1 MFGVTESDQ
10 GRSDAA
16 LYGKLLRGSR
26 KNQKR
31 FATLF
36 FPNVDIAPAH
46 RLANPGT
53 ERFCHRFL
61 ACETRSQMTRRE
73 FHRHRIFD
81 LAIGKNAV
89 QKAISESI
97 DGMLNAH
104 AFDQID
110 TDAQDTHK
118 PIEFATNTQHTRK
131 RREDALALQ
140 KLRKTDISSSHFA
153 RSAFGVR
160 GVFAPLSLLHRTSSG
175 IIRHRGEHFFY
186 GGFQSDPHRARND
199 GMTDVEL
206 G

>member
-1 MFGVTESDQ
+1 MLGVTKRDERGSDTAPCRQ
-10 GRSDAA
+10 LFGR
-16 LYGKLLRGSR
+16 SR

-36 FPNVDIAPAH
+36 FPDVDVAPAH
-46 RLANPGT
+46 RFAYPGA
-53 ERFCHRFL
+53 ERFCHCFL
-61 ACETRSQMTRRE
+61 ACESRSQVARRI
-73 FHRHRIFD
+73 FHRHRIFN
-81 LAIGKNAV
+81 LTIRKHPL
-89 QKAISESI
+89 QKTISKAI
-97 DGMLNAH
+97 DGMLNAS

-140 KLRKTDISSSHFA
+140 KLRKTDISSSYFA

-160 GVFAPLSLLHRTSSG
+160 GVFAPLSLLERTSSG